1 MVGWNAK
8 GLWDA
13 PDALNAPLLRRVQAY
28 AMAVNEENARM
39 GRIVAAPTAGSAG
52 TIPGAL
58 IGVADHLNIPDER
71 LVDPMILAAGV
82 GKAISKRMF
91 ISGAAGGCQAEIG
104 SSAAMAAAAVV
115 ELLGGTPRAAVHAA
129 SLALMN
135 TIGLVCD
142 PVGGYVEVPCVS
154 RNAFFAV
161 HAVSAAQLALA
172 QLESFIPPDE
182 VLGAMASVGRMMPAA
197 LRETADGGLAQTPTG
212 LAVTARMQ
220 GKEGQAEGD
229 LPGGMTSLPM
239 RRSIS
244 ARMSSGFR
252 PVSAQSRSST
262 HCEAGAGAFISSS
275 RVMGRLLQAEWGKP
289 TVAAGHFGRLLFG
302 LSAAG
307 LASGPSSGAGRTPSA
322 AVACSSARCRLSV
335 FSVFG

>member
-1 MVGWNAK
+1 MTTLDDILNAPHPASEWILAQDCAETGLHPDDIHAEMLRRIREMRASIERGLSSDAKSITGMVGWNAK

-13 PDALNAPLLRRVQAY
+13 PDVLGAPVLKRVQAY

-58 IGVADHLNIPDER
+58 IGVADHLGIPDEQ
-71 LVDPMILAAGV
+71 LVNPMILAAGI

-104 SSAAMAAAAVV
+104 SSAAMAAAAIV
-115 ELLGGTPRAAVHAA
+115 ELMGGTPRAAVHAA
-129 SLALMN
+129 SMALMN

-154 RNAFFAV
+154 RNAFYAV

-212 LAVTARMQ
+212 LAVTARME
-220 GKEGQAEGD
+220 GKRDGEG
-229 LPGGMTSLPM
+229 PGGMIELP
-239 RRSIS
+239 
-244 ARMSSGFR
+244 
-252 PVSAQSRSST
+252 
-262 HCEAGAGAFISSS
+262 
-275 RVMGRLLQAEWGKP
+275 
-289 TVAAGHFGRLLFG
+289 
-302 LSAAG
+302 
-307 LASGPSSGAGRTPSA
+307 LA
-322 AVACSSARCRLSV
+322 
-335 FSVFG
+335 

>member
-1 MVGWNAK
+1 MTTLEELMNAPAPASTWVLERDCQETGLDPQDIRDEMARRIREMRNCIERGLNSDARSITGMVGWNAK

-13 PDALNAPLLRRVQAY
+13 PDALNAPLIRRVQAY

-58 IGVADHLNIPDER
+58 LGVADHLGIPDEQ

-115 ELLGGTPRAAVHAA
+115 ELLGGTPRAAVQAA
-129 SLALMN
+129 SMALMN

-154 RNAFFAV
+154 RNAFYAV

-182 VLGAMASVGRMMPAA
+182 VLGAMASVGRMMPAE
-197 LRETADGGLAQTPTG
+197 LRETAEGGLAQTPTG
-212 LAVTARMQ
+212 LAVTARME
-220 GKEGQAEGD
+220 GKGKD
-229 LPGGMTSLPM
+229 GGPSMIELPM
-239 RRSIS
+239 
-244 ARMSSGFR
+244 A
-252 PVSAQSRSST
+252 
-262 HCEAGAGAFISSS
+262 
-275 RVMGRLLQAEWGKP
+275 
-289 TVAAGHFGRLLFG
+289 
-302 LSAAG
+302 
-307 LASGPSSGAGRTPSA
+307 
-322 AVACSSARCRLSV
+322 
-335 FSVFG
+335 

>member
-1 MVGWNAK
+1 MTTLHDLMNAPAPASAWVLAQDCAETGLDPQDIRAEMRRRIGEMRASVERGLASDAKSITGMVGWNAK

-13 PDALNAPLLRRVQAY
+13 PDALNAPLLKRVQAY

-58 IGVADHLNIPDER
+58 LGVADHLGLPDER
-71 LVDPMILAAGV
+71 LIDPMILAAGV

-182 VLGAMASVGRMMPAA
+182 VVGAMASVGRLMPAE
-197 LRETADGGLAQTPTG
+197 LRETAEGGLAQTPTG
-212 LAVTARMQ
+212 LAVTARM
-220 GKEGQAEGD
+220 EGRGEE
-229 LPGGMTSLPM
+229 GGMIELP
-239 RRSIS
+239 
-244 ARMSSGFR
+244 
-252 PVSAQSRSST
+252 
-262 HCEAGAGAFISSS
+262 
-275 RVMGRLLQAEWGKP
+275 
-289 TVAAGHFGRLLFG
+289 
-302 LSAAG
+302 
-307 LASGPSSGAGRTPSA
+307 LA
-322 AVACSSARCRLSV
+322 
-335 FSVFG
+335 

>member
-1 MVGWNAK
+1 MTLEELMNAPAPASAWVLAQDCAQTGLDPQDVRHEMRRRIGEMRASIERGLASNAPSITGMVGWNAK
-8 GLWDA
+8 GLWEA
-13 PDALNAPLLRRVQAY
+13 PDVLEAPLLKRVQAY

-58 IGVADHLNIPDER
+58 IGVADHLGLPDER
-71 LVDPMILAAGV
+71 LIDPMILAAGV
-82 GKAISKRMF
+82 GKAISRRMF

-104 SSAAMAAAAVV
+104 SSAAMAAAAVT

-154 RNAFFAV
+154 RNAFYAV

-172 QLESFIPPDE
+172 GLESFIPPDE

-197 LRETADGGLAQTPTG
+197 LRETAEGGLAQTPTG
-212 LAVTARMQ
+212 LAVTARM
-220 GKEGQAEGD
+220 EGREEGE
-229 LPGGMTSLPM
+229 LPGGMVALP
-239 RRSIS
+239 
-244 ARMSSGFR
+244 
-252 PVSAQSRSST
+252 
-262 HCEAGAGAFISSS
+262 
-275 RVMGRLLQAEWGKP
+275 
-289 TVAAGHFGRLLFG
+289 
-302 LSAAG
+302 
-307 LASGPSSGAGRTPSA
+307 LA
-322 AVACSSARCRLSV
+322 
-335 FSVFG
+335 